1 MSAQTYATLGPKL
14 LAQGFEPIPVVGKGQ
29 LPDGKSGLFKDWQTM
44 ALHPD
49 QVRYWA
55 SNGKGHLNVGLRTAT
70 LAPID
75 VDIYDSEVATRV
87 VTSLL
92 ARFGD
97 APQRIG
103 QAPKAL
109 LVYLAQEPGTKITS
123 PIWISP
129 NGKENRVEVLG
140 IGQQFVAFGT
150 HPGTKKPYTWVGESL
165 EDLEAWQL
173 PSVDRAEVA
182 TWMQDELP
190 ALIPADWVK
199 KGSVSGGAGGDTD
212 NPFDAIKPRH
222 DDVDLEALRWMLEQL
237 PAEYCDDRNLWRNA
251 IFAVHHQ
258 FAGTEEEDEAL
269 EVLDTW
275 SSQSSLYV
283 NGEVPAIWKHVKD
296 QRGGGLVTI
305 GTIKSWLGDTWKNYR
320 RTAVTVEQT
329 EAAEGFRERIASADE
344 SLLQGALAAEIR
356 TTVMSDVAREVL
368 VKLVQ
373 RRLGTLLGAAPGVG
387 VVRRMLAEQ
396 RAVAAPEDV
405 PDIDDGLSMAP
416 DWAREWLWVREGG
429 FLHRKKRIKVAKGDF
444 DTEMQKHVADLT
456 VPDAEGVRT
465 YEPSTRMF
473 RHWNCKVVDKTAFHP
488 AFGEVFE
495 VGGIEYFNMY
505 RPDLRIKPAASWT
518 PTGQAMAQ
526 AIERHLS
533 LLIPDRRCRRLFRAW
548 LAHQYMHPGVKVRWA
563 PLLKGAHGD
572 GKSLFGELLE
582 IVLGEGNVRLM
593 SGDTLQSSPFSGW
606 SEGQCVT
613 VFEEVKFHGH
623 NRYDVVNKLKPYIA
637 NNRVE
642 KHSKGKDPGS
652 IWNVTNYLLLTNHE
666 DAIPLEIGDRRY
678 FVLFSPFGSLAELDA
693 ALQSDYLMTATE
705 HFEDLFSLVRNNV
718 DQLALWLT
726 ETEFPDD
733 WDPNMSAPM
742 TDAKIS
748 MAQESRSD
756 LQMMISE
763 VLDDQDDVG
772 VAERALSFKHLRAAL
787 LKRGMADKVGDKT
800 IDHALKREGWS
811 PSGEKAQEAERIDWP
826 REAGKRTRT
835 RIWIK
840 RPDVWNRGQAVADLD
855 ATLTRDFDE

>member
-1 MSAQTYATLGPKL
+1 VTATYATLGPKL

-29 LPDGKSGLFKDWQTM
+29 LPDGKSGLFKDWQTVS
-44 ALHPD
+44 LHPE
-49 QVRYWA
+49 QVQYWA
-55 SNGKGHLNVGLRTAT
+55 SNGKGHLNVGLRTAA

-75 VDIYDSEVATRV
+75 VDIYDAEVSTRV

-109 LVYLAQEPGTKITS
+109 LVYAAQAPGTKITS

-150 HPGTKKPYTWVGESL
+150 HPDTKKPYTWVGKSIA
-165 EDLEAWQL
+165 DLDVWNL
-173 PSVDRAEVA
+173 PTVDRESIAE
-182 TWMQDELP
+182 WILDELP

-199 KGSVSGGAGGDTD
+199 KSEMSGGGGGDAD
-212 NPFDAIKPRH
+212 NPFEAIKPRH
-222 DDVDLEALRWMLEQL
+222 EDVDLDALRWMLERL
-237 PAEYCDDRNLWRNA
+237 PQDHCDDRNTWRDA

-258 FAGTEEEDEAL
+258 FHDTEYEQDAL
-269 EVLDTW
+269 DLVDAW
-275 SSQSSLYV
+275 SAKSHKYV
-283 NGEVPAIWKHVKD
+283 PGVVQLIWKEAKEE
-296 QRGGGLVTI
+296 RSGGLVTI
-305 GTIKSWLGDTWKNYR
+305 GTIKNWLGDTWKNYR
-320 RTAVTVEQT
+320 RTAVTSEQT

-356 TTVMSDVAREVL
+356 ETAMSDVAREVL

-396 RAVAAPEDV
+396 RAVAAPADV

-416 DWAREWLWVREGG
+416 DWAREWLWVRETACFYNRSTKAPYVKTG
-429 FLHRKKRIKVAKGDF
+429 F

-456 VPDAEGVRT
+456 VPDVDGVRT

-488 AFGEVFE
+488 AFSEVFALH
-495 VGGIEYFNMY
+495 GMSYFNMY
-505 RPDLRIKPAASWT
+505 RPDLLVKPAASWT
-518 PTGQAMAQ
+518 PAGKAMAQ

-533 LLIPDRRCRRLFRAW
+533 LLIPDRRCRQIFRAW
-548 LAHQYMHPGVKVRWA
+548 LAHQYLHPGVKVRWA

-582 IVLGEGNVRLM
+582 IVLGESNVRLM

-623 NRYDVVNKLKPYIA
+623 NRYDVVNKLKPYVS

-642 KHSKGKDPGS
+642 KHAKGKDPGS

-666 DAIPLEIGDRRY
+666 DAIPLEVGDRRY
-678 FVLFSPFGSLAELDA
+678 FVLFSPFLDLAALDN
-693 ALQSDYLMTATE
+693 ALQSDYLISAAE
-705 HFEDLFSLVRNNV
+705 HFEELFSLVRNNV

-726 ETEFPDD
+726 ETEFPAE
-733 WDPNMSAPM
+733 WDPNMTAPM
-742 TDAKIS
+742 TDAKVS
-748 MAQESRSD
+748 MAESSRSD
-756 LQMMISE
+756 LEMTL
-763 VLDDQDDVG
+763 LDLFDDVEAG
-772 VAERALSFKHLRAAL
+772 VSVLGVTPTVLSVAHLRLSVAGRMPGAPIPDRLLAKALRAVGYEPLHGTEDGRAAKIL
-787 LKRGMADKVGDKT
+787 WQGVRSRVWV
-800 IDHALKREGWS
+800 R
-811 PSGEKAQEAERIDWP
+811 
-826 REAGKRTRT
+826 AGTEMT
-835 RIWIK
+835 TDDA
-840 RPDVWNRGQAVADLD
+840 RPLLD
-855 ATLTRDFDE
+855 ATIRGDFDD